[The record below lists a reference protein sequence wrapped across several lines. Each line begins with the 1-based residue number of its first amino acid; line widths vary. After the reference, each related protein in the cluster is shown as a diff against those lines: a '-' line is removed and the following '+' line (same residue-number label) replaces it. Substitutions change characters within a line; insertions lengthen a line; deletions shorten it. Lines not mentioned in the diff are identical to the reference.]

1 MSEEKT
7 INRVRQLDPGH
18 ATGKTR
24 QLFESVAHRLGR
36 VPNLFRVLGN
46 ARAALEGY
54 LNFGAALAAGALDA
68 KVREQISW
76 QWPRPT
82 FARTTRVRTGLRLI
96 SLA

>member
-18 ATGKTR
+18 ATGK
-24 QLFESVAHRLGR
+24 
-36 VPNLFRVLGN
+36 N
-46 ARAALEGY
+46 AGELEGY

-76 QWPRPT
+76 QWPRPPL
-82 FARTTRVRTGLRLI
+82 RVLLECAQVYG
-96 SLA
+96 S